1 VIAARLA
8 PAAALALWL
17 LQGAGVG
24 AARMVEGRVTRP
36 VAVHSPAV
44 PIAGAWV
51 VLHRVGSDTAHPLDS
66 VRTDADGRYRI
77 AYRAFGVADAI
88 YFLAVRHDGV
98 AYFSAPLQGARV
110 TGPDAGITV
119 YDTSS
124 AGEPLHERGR
134 HVIVFAPGADGT
146 RKVVEV
152 YELENTGIT
161 TRVAAGFADP
171 VWRAAIPEA
180 ASGFQAGE
188 SDVSAASIIGG
199 SGKVDV
205 FAPLAPGLKQVT
217 FTYSLPSGAFPLTL
231 PPARDSLVFEV
242 LLEEP
247 GAEAAGAGL
256 KRTDSVTVN
265 GHHLS
270 RWLSPN
276 APRNAVARI
285 GGAPRRD
292 RMTYAVTGLVI
303 AMGGAMLA
311 ALIIGR
317 RRGG

>member
-1 VIAARLA
+1 MTASRI
-8 PAAALALWL
+8 
-17 LQGAGVG
+17 
-24 AARMVEGRVTRP
+24 
-36 VAVHSPAV
+36 SP
-44 PIAGAWV
+44 
-51 VLHRVGSDTAHPLDS
+51 R
-66 VRTDADGRYRI
+66 RCE
-77 AYRAFGVADAI
+77 
-88 YFLAVRHDGV
+88 
-98 AYFSAPLQGARV
+98 GARV
-110 TGPDAGITV
+110 AGADAGITV

-146 RKVVEV
+146 RRVVEV

-199 SGKVDV
+199 GGKVDV

-217 FTYSLPSGAFPLTL
+217 FQYSLPSGAFPLTL

-242 LLEEP
+242 LIEEP
-247 GAEAAGAGL
+247 GADAAGAGL

-265 GHHLS
+265 GHHLVALVVAE
-270 RWLSPN
+270 RAAQCGRDHWRGA
-276 APRNAVARI
+276 APRSHDVRRDGSRDRDGRRDARR
-285 GGAPRRD
+285 AHHRTPPRRLTRAAARGSFD
-292 RMTYAVTGLVI
+292 AQLNCGCGSRKPVRIRRGPATVTGT
-303 AMGGAMLA
+303 
-311 ALIIGR
+311 
-317 RRGG
+317 